1 MSAPPRSGG
10 LEGVVAAETVLSHVD
25 GERGIL
31 LVRGCPL
38 DELVARHGYE
48 GAVALLWD
56 GFAGSGLT
64 RDSVRRDLASG
75 RQRAFAG
82 LDGWLA
88 TASHLPL
95 SEGVRICLAALPDD
109 STPATIAG
117 ALPVGIAALVRV
129 HQGAAPIEPDPALAT
144 AADFLRM
151 LHGAAVEP
159 RLAQALET
167 YITVVIDNGL
177 GASTFTARV
186 VASTRASLAAAVVG
200 AYCAFTGPL
209 HGGAPG
215 PTLDMLD
222 AIAASGDIDGWLERK
237 LAAGERLMGFGHRV
251 FRVRDPRAD
260 LLRAALTQLGPDSG
274 RLAFAAE
281 VERRALAALARAKPG
296 RTLQSNV
303 ELNAAL
309 LLEAVGVPRDGFTP
323 VFALARVAGWIAH
336 ALEQQQTGRMMRPTA
351 RYIGPL
357 PAESSA
363 GSGP

>member
-1 MSAPPRSGG
+1 MTEPPRSGG

-31 LVRGCPL
+31 LVRGRTL
-38 DELVARHGYE
+38 DELVAHHGYE
-48 GAVALLWD
+48 GAVALMWD
-56 GFAGSGLT
+56 SFAGDGLT
-64 RDSVRRDLASG
+64 RESVQRDLAAG
-75 RQRAFAG
+75 RQRAFAQ

-88 TASHLPL
+88 AAARHTL

-109 STPATIAG
+109 SAPATIAA
-117 ALPVGIAALVRV
+117 ALPVGIAALLRTR
-129 HQGAAPIEPDPALAT
+129 QGEKPIAPDPTRAT

-151 LHGAAVEP
+151 LHGDPVEP

-167 YITVVIDNGL
+167 YITTVIDNGL
-177 GASTFTARV
+177 GASTFAARV
-186 VASTRASLAAAVVG
+186 VASTRASLAAAMVG
-200 AYCAFTGPL
+200 GYCAFTGPL

-222 AIAASGDIDGWLERK
+222 EIAASGDIDGWLERK

-260 LLRAALTQLGPDSG
+260 LLRAALQLLGPDSG

-296 RTLQSNV
+296 RSLQSNV

-309 LLEAVGVPRDGFTP
+309 LLEAVGVPREAFTP
-323 VFALARVAGWIAH
+323 VFALARIAGWIAH
-336 ALEQQQTGRMMRPTA
+336 ALEQQKTGRMMRPTA
-351 RYIGPL
+351 HYIGP
-357 PAESSA
+357 
-363 GSGP
+363 

>member
-1 MSAPPRSGG
+1 MTEPPRSGG

-31 LVRGCPL
+31 LVRGRTL
-38 DELVARHGYE
+38 DELVTRHGYE

-56 GFAGSGLT
+56 GFAGDGLT
-64 RDSVRRDLASG
+64 RASVQRDLASG
-75 RQRAFAG
+75 RQRAFAA

-88 TASHLPL
+88 AAACHGL

-109 STPATIAG
+109 SKPAAIAA

-129 HQGAAPIEPDPALAT
+129 RQGAAPLAPDPALAT

-167 YITVVIDNGL
+167 YITTVIDNGL
-177 GASTFTARV
+177 GASTFAARV

-222 AIAASGDIDGWLERK
+222 AIAASGDIDGWIERK

-260 LLRAALTQLGPDSG
+260 LLRAALQLLGPDSG

-296 RTLQSNV
+296 RSLQSNV

-323 VFALARVAGWIAH
+323 VFALARIAGWIAH
-336 ALEQQQTGRMMRPTA
+336 ALEQQKTGRMMRPTA
-351 RYIGPL
+351 RYIGPQ
-357 PAESSA
+357 PGESST
-363 GSGP
+363 GSGT